1 MRQSPVDGK
10 LLVAQKYI
18 IAAIAIWLIDNELK
32 TLCQT
37 LVEAALVIVYRLGN
51 WVLDVWFFRGF
62 WLQD

>member
-10 LLVAQKYI
+10 LLVAQKCI

>member
-10 LLVAQKYI
+10 LLVAQKHI
-18 IAAIAIWLIDNELK
+18 IAALAIWLIDNELK
-32 TLCQT
+32 GLCQT

-62 WLQD
+62 GLQD

>member
-10 LLVAQKYI
+10 LLVAQKHI

-62 WLQD
+62 GLQD

>member
-10 LLVAQKYI
+10 LLVAQKHI

-32 TLCQT
+32 ALCQT

-62 WLQD
+62 GLQD